1 MPETNG
7 HGAAGGRAGEGHRLR
22 SLTLVPQSAIR
33 SAAKDF
39 KSDQEVRWCPGCGDY
54 AILAAFQAF
63 LPELEVPRENI
74 VVISGIG
81 CSSRL
86 PYYVNS
92 YGMHSIHGRAPA
104 IATGLAASRPDLS
117 VWVITGDGDALSIGG
132 NHLIHALRRNVNIKI
147 LLFNN
152 RIYGLTKGQYSPTS
166 ERGKVTKSTPFG
178 SLDHPFNPVSLAL
191 GADASFVARTI
202 DSDRRHLTSVLRA
215 AADHQG
221 AAFIEIY
228 QNCPIFNDDAFA
240 PLKEASANDQR
251 LIKLEHGEPVRF
263 AGGSRGLRFGRH
275 GELEAV
281 EVAAAEGPGKSDTA
295 AEGPGKSDTAAEG
308 PGKSDTAADADALI
322 THDAHRRDP
331 SYAFALSRLDSS
343 DFRHTPVGVFRQ
355 VEQPSYDQLMAEQIE
370 AARSRSGPGDLAALL
385 AGHDTWEVN

>member
-7 HGAAGGRAGEGHRLR
+7 HGAAASADGNGHRLA
-22 SLTLVPQSAIR
+22 SLTLVPRAATR

-228 QNCPIFNDDAFA
+228 QNCPIFNDDAFE
-240 PLKEASANDQR
+240 PLKQPSAAGER

-281 EVAAAEGPGKSDTA
+281 EVAAA
-295 AEGPGKSDTAAEG
+295 AEGPGKSDAAEE
-308 PGKSDTAADADALI
+308 DTLI
-322 THDAHRRDP
+322 AHDAHRADP
-331 SYAFALSRLDSS
+331 SYAFALSRLDTA

-355 VEQPSYDQLMAEQIE
+355 VEQPSYDQLMAEQID

-385 AGHDTWEVN
+385 AGSDTWEVR

>member
-1 MPETNG
+1 MSEANG
-7 HGAAGGRAGEGHRLR
+7 HGRADAEQGEGRRLA
-22 SLTLVPQSAIR
+22 SLTLVPRAATR
-33 SAAKDF
+33 SATKDF

-178 SLDHPFNPVSLAL
+178 SLDHPFNPASLAL

-228 QNCPIFNDDAFA
+228 QNCPIFNDDAFE
-240 PLKEASANDQR
+240 PLKGASAAAER

-263 AGGSRGLRFGRH
+263 AGDSRGLRFGPH

-281 EVAAAEGPGKSDTA
+281 EVAAADPDT
-295 AEGPGKSDTAAEG
+295 
-308 PGKSDTAADADALI
+308 LI
-322 THDAHRRDP
+322 THDAHRADP
-331 SYAFALSRLDSS
+331 SYAFALSRLDTS

-355 VEQPSYDQLMAEQIE
+355 VEQASYDQLMAEQIDT
-370 AARSRSGPGDLAALL
+370 ARSRGGPGDLAALL
-385 AGHDTWEVN
+385 AGNDTWEVS

>member
-1 MPETNG
+1 MSEANG
-7 HGAAGGRAGEGHRLR
+7 NGRHGEGQRLR
-22 SLTLVPQSAIR
+22 SLTLVPRAAAR
-33 SAAKDF
+33 SATKDF

-166 ERGKVTKSTPFG
+166 ERGKITKSTPFG

-228 QNCPIFNDDAFA
+228 QNCPIFNDDAFE
-240 PLKEASANDQR
+240 PLKQPSATAER

-263 AGGSRGLRFGRH
+263 AGDTRGLRFGPH

-281 EVAAAEGPGKSDTA
+281 EVAAAEGL
-295 AEGPGKSDTAAEG
+295 
-308 PGKSDTAADADALI
+308 GKSDTAADPATLI
-322 THDAHRRDP
+322 THDAHRADP
-331 SYAFALSRLDSS
+331 SYAFALSRLDTA

-355 VEQPSYDQLMAEQIE
+355 VEQASYDQLMAEQIDT
-370 AARSRSGPGDLAALL
+370 ARSRSGPGDLAALL
-385 AGHDTWEVN
+385 AGNDTWEVS

>member
-7 HGAAGGRAGEGHRLR
+7 HGTSGGDAAEGHRLAA
-22 SLTLVPQSAIR
+22 LTLVPRATAR

-63 LPELEVPRENI
+63 LPQLEVPRENV

-166 ERGKVTKSTPFG
+166 EQGKVTKSTPFG
-178 SLDHPFNPVSLAL
+178 SLDHPFNPLSLAL

-202 DSDRRHLTSVLRA
+202 DSDRRHLTSVLMA

-240 PLKEASANDQR
+240 PLKEAAAADER
-251 LIKLEHGEPVRF
+251 LIKLEHGQPIRF
-263 AGGSRGLRFGRH
+263 GGGTHGLRFGSH

-281 EVAAAEGPGKSDTA
+281 EVAGADPDT
-295 AEGPGKSDTAAEG
+295 
-308 PGKSDTAADADALI
+308 LI
-322 THDAHRRDP
+322 THDARRADP
-331 SYAFALSRLDSS
+331 SYAFALSRLDSA
-343 DFRHTPVGVFRQ
+343 DFLHTPIGVFRQ
-355 VEQPSYDQLMAEQIE
+355 VEQASYDRLMADQIA
-370 AARSRSGPGDLAALL
+370 AARARSGPGDLAALL
-385 AGHDTWEVN
+385 AGNDTWEVN